1 MTRPPTSSRMPSR
14 GDAVRRYAAGVWV
27 NLLIGVPTAAAVAC
41 ARWYAAHGHCGGVD
55 DTARLELG
63 GCTYDQIENSPFAL
77 FGLVLFGGL
86 VTLLVV
92 LFDVVRPMSREHPLT
107 PRLLTL
113 PAIFLPYALLAAAAA
128 R

>member
-1 MTRPPTSSRMPSR
+1 MPSTSTAARTTSR
-14 GDAVRRYAAGVWV
+14 GDAVRRYAAGAWV

-55 DTARLELG
+55 DTAALELG
-63 GCTYDQIENSPFAL
+63 GCTYDQIENSPFAVL
-77 FGLVLFGGL
+77 GLVLSGGL
-86 VTLLVV
+86 AALLVL
-92 LFDVVRPMSREHPLT
+92 LFDVLGPRSRRHSLA

-113 PAIFLPYALLAAAAA
+113 PVIFLPYALLTAAA